1 MQLFGMNQEGSLDD
15 SNGSHDGIPAS
26 PHEHVSGLLA
36 DGIDG
41 DLVIHRV
48 DSAQVVYRRQ
58 YPYNIVK
65 FIGGKYLMGSVLG
78 EGSYGKVKELLDIE
92 SLCRR
97 AVKILKTRKLRRIP
111 NGEQNVRREI
121 QLLKRLQHRNIIQL
135 IDVVVNDEK
144 LKMYIVMEY
153 CACELQEMLE
163 SVSEKKFP
171 IWQAHGYF
179 CQLVDG
185 LEYLHSHGIIHKD
198 IKPGNLLVTNDE
210 TLKITDFGV
219 AEELN
224 TFARTDE
231 CHVSQGTPTF
241 QPPEIANGQNTFS
254 GFKVDI
260 WSSGVTLYNIT
271 TGKYPFEGENIYIL
285 FENIGKGVYS
295 IPEGVSDLLE
305 DLLRGM
311 LTIESEKRFSL
322 QQIRQHLW
330 FRKQHPRMLER
341 VMIPPR
347 SDAPSDRLRSLT
359 IIRCLHAMHSD
370 EPSNEEEDSEEE
382 EIATIVES
390 RNRIYHRNNPISSE
404 AGHAELQA
412 AQRQSAEIIK
422 ESEEHMPQASSPI
435 QNGRSK
441 KKVKKSKFFSCKTS

>member
-1 MQLFGMNQEGSLDD
+1 MQLFGMNQEESLDD
-15 SNGSHDGIPAS
+15 SNGSQDAIPLS
-26 PHEHVSGLLA
+26 PHEHVSGLFNE
-36 DGIDG
+36 GIDG
-41 DLVIHRV
+41 DLTIHRV
-48 DSAQVVYRRQ
+48 ESAQVVYRQ
-58 YPYNIVK
+58 HPYSIAK

-121 QLLKRLQHRNIIQL
+121 QLLKRLQHQNIIQL

-144 LKMYIVMEY
+144 QKMYIVMEY

-163 SVSEKKFP
+163 SVPEKKFP

-179 CQLVDG
+179 CQLIDG
-185 LEYLHSHGIIHKD
+185 LEYLHSHGIVHKD
-198 IKPGNLLVTNDE
+198 IKPGNLLVTNHE
-210 TLKITDFGV
+210 TLKITDLGV
-219 AEELN
+219 AEELDK
-224 TFARTDE
+224 FATTDE
-231 CHVSQGTPTF
+231 CHISQGTPTF

-311 LTIESEKRFSL
+311 LTIESEKRFNL

-330 FRKQHPRMLER
+330 FRKQHPRLLDR

-359 IIRCLHAMHSD
+359 IIQCLHAMHSD
-370 EPSNEEEDSEEE
+370 EHDDEEVDSEDE
-382 EIATIVES
+382 EIAMIAES
-390 RNRIYHRNNPISSE
+390 RNRIYHRNNPIYGEDHVVPS
-404 AGHAELQA
+404 
-412 AQRQSAEIIK
+412 QRQSTEIIK
-422 ESEEHMPQASSPI
+422 ETEDHSAQASPPT
-435 QNGRSK
+435 QNGRSN
-441 KKVKKSKFFSCKTS
+441 KKVKKSKFFSCRQS